1 MDKNLTVPVEW
12 RQNAER
18 ISRLSSRLAKFLRE
32 GGWRGEPEQEQG
44 VFRIVITLAILG
56 YLLVYWPTRDHV
68 TEVWTVG
75 LQIMLGF
82 LVYSSLTFIATLI
95 WPDPSVIRRIVG
107 IVGDIGALSYG
118 LFLTGVMGAP
128 WYGVYLWVTV
138 GNGFRYGEKYLY
150 LSGAVSI
157 LCFGAVVATTSYWAN
172 HKELAIGLAV
182 TLLVIPIYAGVL
194 IRRLNE
200 AKRCADDANRAK
212 SDFLS
217 RMSHEIRTP
226 LNGILGMTD
235 LLRTSSLDPEH
246 REYVETIYASGK
258 TLAHQIDE
266 ILDLS
271 KIEAGQ
277 LSLERLEFDL
287 YALINTTL
295 RIFEPQVNAKQIQ
308 LQETINP
315 KTPFLLYG
323 DPHKLR
329 QIIINLVGNAVKFT
343 DHGFVSLRVCPRGQE
358 DNRVTLRFEV
368 ADTGGG
374 IPADRLGKIF
384 EPFTQADNS
393 VARSHG
399 GTGLGTTICKHL
411 VELMGGEIGI
421 QSTPDLGT
429 TFWFDISFEIGK
441 AQPLDA
447 GQSWTADCSVM
458 YLQPE
463 NASDNG
469 IAMTLRDWEIPFQA
483 IKTAKEAGVLVT
495 ASCARPHVTDALI
508 IDGVPCNDEL
518 ESLCSLLDSCH
529 PHASVPVILIGAE
542 KCPPELFHREH
553 DHLFVLNSP
562 VDKRVLFNTLHACY
576 SRHST
581 EDDVIHIARQQT
593 REQSLSKPVKV
604 LIGDDNATNRLVL
617 QRMLKKMGYQCVA
630 VSGGEAVLTAL
641 EHGQYDVAI
650 VDKNM
655 PDMSGID
662 VFTTYTMAHG
672 GQAPIHFVIL
682 TADATAESRDTCMAA
697 GIEYFLT
704 KPVSLAKLQ
713 EVFVRIISAGQEVEK
728 EYEVI
733 DNEAKEP
740 GMFPVVDD
748 EELEKLK
755 CLAGDDRNFMHDI
768 LVNFEN
774 DAKRDIRGL
783 ELAVASRGWLAFK
796 DAAHAL
802 KGAAMYLGF
811 LQLVELTMEAQVMSQ
826 EAFER
831 NGITQIQT
839 IQQAT
844 DTALQVMQDKLKTSR
859 KFG

>member
-1 MDKNLTVPVEW
+1 LTNLVD
-12 RQNAER
+12 RDQSAG
-18 ISRLSSRLAKFLRE
+18 ISKRPFSRFTDFVRA
-32 GGWRGEPEQEQG
+32 GGWRGEPEQEQA
-44 VFRIVITLAILG
+44 VLRIAIIFSSLI
-56 YLLVYWPTRDHV
+56 YLLASWPASEDG
-68 TEVWTVG
+68 EVLWTVII
-75 LQIMLGF
+75 QIASACLAYSALF
-82 LVYSSLTFIATLI
+82 LAVTLV
-95 WPDPSVIRRIVG
+95 WPEPSVPRRIIGVMGDVG
-107 IVGDIGALSYG
+107 ITTLVLYLTGPKGGLWYG
-118 LFLTGVMGAP
+118 LFL
-128 WYGVYLWVTV
+128 WVTL
-138 GNGFRYGEKYLY
+138 GNGFRYGEKFLY
-150 LSGAVSI
+150 LSGAAS
-157 LCFGAVVATTSYWAN
+157 LLGFSTVVFLVPYWEE
-172 HKELAIGLAV
+172 HMQVAIGLGV
-182 TLLVIPIYAGVL
+182 TLLVIPSYSAIL

-200 AKRCADDANRAK
+200 ARAQADAASRAK

-235 LLRTSSLDPEH
+235 LLRTSSLDPED

-295 RIFEPQVNAKQIQ
+295 RIFEAQVNDKQIQ

-343 DHGFVSLRVCPRGQE
+343 DHGFVSLRVYPREQE
-358 DNRVTLRFEV
+358 DNRVSLRFEV

-374 IPADRLGKIF
+374 IPADRLEMIF

-393 VARSHG
+393 VSRSHG

-429 TFWFDISFEIGK
+429 TFWFDIPFETGK
-441 AQPLDA
+441 DQLLDA
-447 GQSWTADCSVM
+447 VQSWSGDCNVI

-463 NASDNG
+463 NASNNS
-469 IAMTLRDWEIPFQA
+469 IAMMLRDWGIPYQA
-483 IKTAKEAGVLVT
+483 VQTVKEAGALVT
-495 ASCARPHVTDALI
+495 ASGARPRVTDALV
-508 IDGVPCNDEL
+508 IDGVPNNDEL
-518 ESLCSLLDSCH
+518 ESLLSLLDAAH
-529 PHASVPVILIGAE
+529 LHVAVPVVLIDAE
-542 KCPPELFHREH
+542 KYPRELSHRER
-553 DHLFVLNSP
+553 DHLFALNSP

-581 EDDVIHIARQQT
+581 EDDVIHITSQQN
-593 REQSLSKPVKV
+593 REQSLSKPLNV

-617 QRMLKKMGYQCVA
+617 QRMLNRMGYQCIA

-641 EHGQYDVAI
+641 EHSEYDVAI

-655 PDMSGID
+655 PDMNGID
-662 VFTTYTMAHG
+662 VFTTYSMAHG
-672 GQAPIHFVIL
+672 GQTPTQFVIL

-697 GIEYFLT
+697 GIQYFLT

-713 EVFVRIISAGQEVEK
+713 EIFDRIIRNGQGVEQ
-728 EYEVI
+728 EYAVV
-733 DNEAKEP
+733 DRQKKEP

-748 EELEKLK
+748 EELDKLK
-755 CLAGDDRNFMHDI
+755 LLAGDDSNFMHDI
-768 LVNFEN
+768 IANFEN
-774 DAKRDIRGL
+774 DAQRDIRGL
-783 ELAVASRGWLAFK
+783 ELAVASRDWLAFK
-796 DAAHAL
+796 DSAHAL

-811 LQLVELTMEAQVMSQ
+811 HQLAELTIEVQVMDQ
-826 EAFER
+826 EAFQR
-831 NGITQIQT
+831 NGISRIQT
-839 IQQAT
+839 IHQAT
-844 DTALQVMQDKLKTSR
+844 ATALDVLRDKLKTTR